1 MKDDVLNILR
11 NEDKSLD
18 VYDIQHKL
26 NITDTNS
33 LEELLK
39 VLNELEDENIIYHT
53 KKDRYMLIENSH
65 LRKGIMRVNK
75 KGFGF
80 VELDGLADDIY
91 IDQDNMN
98 GAIHDDEVL
107 VEITSKMNIDRL
119 EGRVLKIIKRNVE
132 QYIGEINFDE
142 NGLGHLKLDGDKIKL
157 DIEINKEDSLN
168 AVDGHKVVVELTK
181 KISNYRFKGKVCKII
196 GHKHDPGVDI
206 LSIVYKYKFDVDFPE
221 EVKEEVQNIPMEVLP
236 EEKEGRKDLTG
247 EEIFTIDGDD
257 TRDIDD
263 AISIEKMTML

>member
-18 VYDIQHKL
+18 AYDIQHKL

-119 EGRVLKIIKRNVE
+119 EGRVLKIIKRTVE
-132 QYIGEINFDE
+132 QYMKALNPESAQQESKN
-142 NGLGHLKLDGDKIKL
+142 LDTL
-157 DIEINKEDSLN
+157 
-168 AVDGHKVVVELTK
+168 
-181 KISNYRFKGKVCKII
+181 IST
-196 GHKHDPGVDI
+196 
-206 LSIVYKYKFDVDFPE
+206 PE
-221 EVKEEVQNIPMEVLP
+221 EHRAVEEALSMPA
-236 EEKEGRKDLTG
+236 EEPAPTPAPAQQTNSQPQAADRPKRYT
-247 EEIFTIDGDD
+247 F
-257 TRDIDD
+257 
-263 AISIEKMTML
+263 